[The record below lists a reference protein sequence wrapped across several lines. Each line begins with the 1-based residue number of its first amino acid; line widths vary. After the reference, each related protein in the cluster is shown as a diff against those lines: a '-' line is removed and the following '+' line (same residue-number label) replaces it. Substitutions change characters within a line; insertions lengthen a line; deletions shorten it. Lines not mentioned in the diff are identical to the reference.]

1 MGMLDGKVAVISGGT
16 SGIGARTAEVFVN
29 EGARVVIAGR
39 RRERGEELAAK
50 LGTAARF
57 IRADVT
63 ELISAESL
71 MSCRLA
77 GECIGGS
84 PRISSRLRCYR

>member
-1 MGMLDGKVAVISGGT
+1 MGALDGKVAVISGGT

-39 RRERGEELAAK
+39 RREAGEALAAK

-57 IRADVT
+57 IRTDV
-63 ELISAESL
+63 SL
-71 MSCRLA
+71 EHEVAAMIK
-77 GECIGGS
+77 E
-84 PRISSRLRCYR
+84 RCLFGFHCEVKPVKKN